1 MMQVL
6 GVQTGRVALLLPVA
20 AEGDVTAVPSAIVK
34 RAVPGSVLVGPLGL
48 AGDEQA
54 DPTVHGGLEKAVYA
68 YPSEHYAFWRE
79 HTGRPDL
86 PYGALGENLTLS
98 GLVETELWLGDILAI
113 GSCVFAVSRPR
124 EPCGK
129 LARHLD
135 SRTAGREMIR
145 RGITGWYLEVVQ
157 PGSLQ
162 AGDGVTLTPG
172 PRRMSLAERQRQIK
186 RAPGD
191 D

>member
-1 MMQVL
+1 MKL
-6 GVQTGRVALLLPVA
+6 LAVQAGRVAPLLPRA
-20 AEGDVTAVPSAIVK
+20 AEGDVPAVPSAIVK
-34 RAVPGSVLVGPLGL
+34 TAVSGPVLVGPLGL

-86 PYGALGENLTLS
+86 PFGALGENLTLS
-98 GLVETELWLGDILAI
+98 GLVETELWLGDVLAI
-113 GSCVFAVSRPR
+113 GSCVFAVTRPR

-135 SRTAGREMIR
+135 SRTAGREMVR
-145 RGITGWYLEVVQ
+145 RGMTGWYLEVVQ
-157 PGSLQ
+157 PGSLE
-162 AGDGVTLTPG
+162 AGDAVKLAAG
-172 PRRMSLAERQRQIK
+172 PRRMSLTERQRQIK